1 MLSLCNLR
9 GLGSSVKL
17 NIERFYLSYR
27 LLNLIFLNQLWFK
40 YRYDVTFRSKYIYN
54 LFNVNKRLVFFSVDD
69 HSRVVLNSPG
79 YDGNGYIHANYIEA
93 CIK

>member
-1 MLSLCNLR
+1 MMLHLE
-9 GLGSSVKL
+9 VHT
-17 NIERFYLSYR
+17 YLTYLTLTSY
-27 LLNLIFLNQLWFK
+27 
-40 YRYDVTFRSKYIYN
+40 
-54 LFNVNKRLVFFSVDD
+54 LVWGFFSVDD